1 MKTTITASRRWSINL
16 KEIFNYR
23 ELLWMLAY
31 RDYRVRYA
39 HTVLGFGW
47 AFLQPFLTLIIFIV
61 VFNKAAKIETGTIP
75 YPVFA
80 MTGMWAWSYFSY
92 VMTQAGQSILGA
104 QALITKLYF
113 PRLIIPVSKSIVGF
127 IDFIVA
133 FVMLAVLMIYYH
145 VTPSL
150 NIIALP
156 VCILAV
162 VLLSVSVGIL
172 FSALTIRF
180 RDVQYVIP
188 FMVQIGLYITPV
200 AYPSSLIP
208 EAYKTFYYLNPM
220 AAIIDSFRWSL
231 LDAPLPD
238 TRYLLFSAAITLLL
252 LVSGVYYFRRVE
264 RVMADII

>member
-1 MKTTITASRRWSINL
+1 M
-16 KEIFNYR
+16 
-23 ELLWMLAY
+23 
-31 RDYRVRYA
+31 
-39 HTVLGFGW
+39 
-47 AFLQPFLTLIIFIV
+47 
-61 VFNKAAKIETGTIP
+61 
-75 YPVFA
+75 
-80 MTGMWAWSYFSY
+80 
-92 VMTQAGQSILGA
+92 
-104 QALITKLYF
+104 
-113 PRLIIPVSKSIVGF
+113 IIPVSTSIVVF

-145 VTPSL
+145 VTPSM
-150 NIIALP
+150 NIIAFP
-156 VCILAV
+156 ACILAV

-231 LDAPLPD
+231 LDTPLPD